1 MVEPTASV
9 PLADTAPPRQV
20 PTWLVLTLLFAAGL
34 GLRLWV
40 IARTEVAARDSVGY
54 VRYALRLER
63 EPLITVLRQGE
74 QPPGYPLA
82 VLLVSWPVRAW
93 RGDSGPE
100 TMVLSCQ
107 LASAIMALLSIIP
120 TVLLGRELGGRQV
133 GWIAAGLFL
142 CLPTWL
148 RLTSDGLSEGTY
160 LFWLAMALWLGV
172 RGLRQPGVGVFAAC
186 GLAVGAA
193 YLTRPEGLEVA
204 VAVGAVLLG
213 RQLVAAVR
221 QPWRRA
227 GPQMLALAV
236 GVVIVG
242 GPYVATIGGLTNK
255 NTGNGVLGLKVNDPD
270 GLLPTYGHAG
280 GLPLLAA
287 WFHEFHGLS
296 PRWAWAARSLTMET
310 FRAFE
315 FFGLALALL
324 GLAVFRPRGQTGPA
338 RTALIG
344 IIVLHA
350 LILCRMASLSGYLSE
365 RHTLLFVFA
374 GSFSAAAAVVWLGR
388 FTRRVPV
395 GAITVGLLVVGLATA
410 APALLKPLH
419 YNRAGHKAAGRWLA
433 KNATD
438 DDGILDPF
446 CWAEFYAGRIEM
458 RITTERPDRL
468 FVVVETSDNQ
478 HSRLPLMA
486 DARNKAAIGA
496 PVYHWPEKR
505 SLEKA
510 QVVVY
515 AVPRSLLPD
524 PAASNPRPQYH
535 VGVKAASPTAAAPLA
550 VRGEL
555 D

>member
-1 MVEPTASV
+1 MDKPTAHG
-9 PLADTAPPRQV
+9 PTPDTAPPRQV
-20 PTWLVLTLLFAAGL
+20 PTWLVLALLFAASM

-63 EPLITVLRQGE
+63 EPLKTVLLEGE
-74 QPPGYPLA
+74 QPPGYPI
-82 VLLVSWPVRAW
+82 VIMLVSWPVRAW

-107 LASAIMALLSIIP
+107 LASALMALLSIVP

-148 RLTSDGLSEGTY
+148 RLTRDGLSEGTY

-186 GLAVGAA
+186 GLSVGAA

-213 RQLVAAVR
+213 RQLFAAVR

-227 GPQMLALAV
+227 APQMLALGIGACV
-236 GVVIVG
+236 LV
-242 GPYVATIGGLTNK
+242 GPYAATIGGLTNK
-255 NTGNGVLGLKVNDPD
+255 NTGRGLLGVPVNDPD
-270 GLLPTYGHAG
+270 GLLPQYGHAG
-280 GLPLLAA
+280 GHKLLAA
-287 WFHEFHGLS
+287 WFSESGGVS

-315 FFGLALALL
+315 FFGLALALI
-324 GLAVFRPRGQTGPA
+324 GLAVFQPRGHTGPA
-338 RTALIG
+338 RAALVG
-344 IIVLHA
+344 IIALHA

-374 GSFSAAAAVVWLGR
+374 GSFPAAAAVVWLGR
-388 FTRRVPV
+388 FVRRVPV
-395 GAITVGLLVVGLATA
+395 GVLTCGLMIGGLLTA
-410 APALLKPLH
+410 GPALLKPLH

-438 DDGILDPF
+438 EDGILDPF

-458 RITTERPDRL
+458 KVTTERPDRL

-515 AVPRSLLPD
+515 AVPRALLPD
-524 PAASNPRPQYH
+524 PAVSNPRPQYH
-535 VGVKAASPTAAAPLA
+535 VGVRAASPTAAAPPT